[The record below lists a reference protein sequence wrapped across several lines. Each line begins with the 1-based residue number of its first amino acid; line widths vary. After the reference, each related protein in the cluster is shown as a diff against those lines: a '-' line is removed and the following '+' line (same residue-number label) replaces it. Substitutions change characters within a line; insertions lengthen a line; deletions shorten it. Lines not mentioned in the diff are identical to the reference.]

1 MTLTELLNGI
11 VLLLVFLAIAWGM
24 TGVTAIYEA
33 AKRDPE

>member
-1 MTLTELLNGI
+1 VSTL
-11 VLLLVFLAIAWGM
+11 VLLAMFLAIAWGM